1 MAAAQS
7 IVLIGAGRMGGA
19 LASGWLSGRSKPS
32 ISIVAPRP
40 TPQVQEW
47 AEAGRITLNP
57 DPSPARIVVLGI
69 KPQQFTR
76 AAESIKQYIDERT
89 LVISVMGGIK
99 LSQLEDRLG
108 TPHVI
113 RAMPN
118 TPGSVGK
125 GVTLLSAASSLGSV
139 DIETARKLLTPLGLV
154 EGPMDEKT
162 MVAATGISGCG
173 PAYVFLLAE
182 VMAEA
187 GEGEAEP
194 VDRLGFGQREEV
206 KADRDHRDR
215 HQRDDLDRHAPARE
229 GNEHRDGN
237 AHRGDCMVGRNPDHP
252 AQEIPVYPVMCKAL
266 VWYPWPDSNRHF
278 KETRF

>member
-1 MAAAQS
+1 MARGKS

-19 LASGWLSGRSKPS
+19 LAAGWLAGRSKPNLT
-32 ISIVAPRP
+32 IIAPRP
-40 TPQVQEW
+40 TLQVQAW
-47 AEAGRITLNP
+47 AEEGLVSLNP
-57 DPSPARIVVLGI
+57 DPEPADIVVLGV
-69 KPQQFTR
+69 KPQQFAR
-76 AAESIKQYIDERT
+76 ATEGMKPFIGDKT
-89 LVISVMGGIK
+89 LVVSVMGGIK
-99 LSQLEDRLG
+99 LGQLEDRLG

-125 GVTLLSAASSLGSV
+125 GVTLLSAAPSLGQA

-187 GEGEAEP
+187 GEAEGVP
-194 VDRLGFGQREEV
+194 KEMAARLAVETIIGAAALMEKSGQTPNELRKMV
-206 KADRDHRDR
+206 TSPGGITQAALDILMDDGGMPILLRKALRAAVTRDR
-215 HQRDDLDRHAPARE
+215 ELSRE
-229 GNEHRDGN
+229 
-237 AHRGDCMVGRNPDHP
+237 PD
-252 AQEIPVYPVMCKAL
+252 
-266 VWYPWPDSNRHF
+266 
-278 KETRF
+278 

>member
-139 DIETARKLLTPLGLV
+139 DIETARKLLTPRGLV

-182 VMAEA
+182 VMTEA
-187 GEGEAEP
+187 GEAEGVP
-194 VDRLGFGQREEV
+194 KDMAARLAIETIIGAAALMEQSGQTPNALRKMV
-206 KADRDHRDR
+206 TSPGGITQAALDILMDDGGMPILLRKALRAAVTRDR
-215 HQRDDLDRHAPARE
+215 ELSRE
-229 GNEHRDGN
+229 
-237 AHRGDCMVGRNPDHP
+237 PD
-252 AQEIPVYPVMCKAL
+252 
-266 VWYPWPDSNRHF
+266 
-278 KETRF
+278 